1 MNKWYINLIT
11 TSIILYIQYHYSYA
25 KIINTVST
33 YNQTEVLYS
42 ILMTTCCGLLELKLV
57 FIMAYCSKIPV
68 FNNNV
73 VV

>member
-11 TSIILYIQYHYSYA
+11 TSIILYIQYHFTSNYA

-42 ILMTTCCGLLELKLV
+42 ILMTTCYGLLELKLV
-57 FIMAYCSKIPV
+57 FIMAYCSKTPV
-68 FNNNV
+68 FKQ
-73 VV
+73 